1 MRLKIEQRMTIADQ
15 HLPTVSVLITVFNG
29 ERFLEQAVRS
39 VLDQTGVDFELVVVD
54 DGSTDATNQVL
65 DSFADQRVV
74 AVRLPR
80 IGRARALNLAIAQSR
95 GCYIAILDADD
106 ICLPGRLAASV
117 AHLERHPDVDA
128 VGAARWTIR
137 DEQLGVQ
144 RSLGGA
150 ADDQEIR
157 SHLRRYR
164 TPFPHSSAM
173 FRRAAIER
181 VGGYDE
187 ELVFGFDLDIL
198 ARVAETGR
206 LYGLDSALVQRRFHD
221 GQFFRNQHGDA
232 GRFLRR
238 IATRRRIEQRIH
250 RAHGGAAPTVARA
263 VRVEAGRLL
272 KLLIERLLLRLAPGI
287 ALRRSQRC
295 GWKHQPL
302 PTAIGR
308 QKPRREGCTPTTIAN
323 IEEPRE
329 TL

>member
-1 MRLKIEQRMTIADQ
+1 MTIANQ
-15 HLPTVSVLITVFNG
+15 HRPTVSVLITVFNG
-29 ERFLEQAVRS
+29 ERFLDQAVQS

-65 DSFADQRVV
+65 DSFADRRVI
-74 AVRLPR
+74 AVRRPR
-80 IGRARALNLAIAQSR
+80 IGRGRALNLAIAQSR

-128 VGAARWTIR
+128 VGAARWTIL

-150 ADDQEIR
+150 VEDQEIR
-157 SHLRRYR
+157 SYLRRYR
-164 TPFPHSSAM
+164 TPFPHSSVM
-173 FRRAAIER
+173 FRRAVVER

-187 ELVFGFDLDIL
+187 QLVFGFDLDII

-206 LYGLDSALVQRRFHD
+206 LYGLGSALVQRRFHD
-221 GQFFRNQHGDA
+221 NQFFRNQYGDA

-250 RAHGGAAPTVARA
+250 HAHGGDAPTVARA
-263 VRVEAGRLL
+263 VGVEAGHLL
-272 KLLIERLLLRLAPGI
+272 KLLIWRLLLRLAPGI
-287 ALRRSQRC
+287 VLRRSQRC

-302 PTAIGR
+302 TTAIGR
-308 QKPRREGCTPTTIAN
+308 QKPRREGGALTMTAN
-323 IEEPRE
+323 IEDPRE

>member
-1 MRLKIEQRMTIADQ
+1 MANQ
-15 HLPTVSVLITVFNG
+15 HPPTVSVLITVFNG
-29 ERFLEQAVRS
+29 ERFLAQAVQS
-39 VLDQTGVDFELVVVD
+39 VLAQTGVGFELVVVD
-54 DGSTDATNQVL
+54 DGSTDATNRVL
-65 DSFADQRVV
+65 DSFADRRVIV
-74 AVRLPR
+74 VRRPR
-80 IGRARALNLAIAQSR
+80 IGRGRALNLAIAQSR

-117 AHLERHPDVDA
+117 AHLERHPDVAA
-128 VGAARWTIR
+128 VGAARWTIL

-150 ADDQEIR
+150 VEDQEIR

-164 TPFPHSSAM
+164 TPFPHSSVM
-173 FRRAAIER
+173 FRRAAVER

-187 ELVFGFDLDIL
+187 ALVFGFDLDII

-221 GQFFRNQHGDA
+221 GQFFRNQYGEA

-238 IATRRRIEQRIH
+238 IATRRRIERRIH
-250 RAHGGAAPTVARA
+250 RAHGGDAPTVARA
-263 VRVEAGRLL
+263 VRFEAGRLI
-272 KLLIERLLLRLAPGI
+272 KLLISRLLLRLAPGI
-287 ALRRSQRC
+287 ILRRSQRC

-302 PTAIGR
+302 TTAIGR
-308 QKPRREGCTPTTIAN
+308 ERPRPEGGTLTMMAK
-323 IEEPRE
+323 IENPRE